1 MTMCGGE
8 IIARRKNAT
17 FPANIKKIGNGYFVP
32 VPKDYVEKLQLS
44 EGDDVDV
51 TVSLPEVVE

>member
-1 MTMCGGE
+1 MCGGE

>member
-1 MTMCGGE
+1 MM
-8 IIARRKNAT
+8 ARRRT
-17 FPANIKKIGNGYFVP
+17 VGFPATIKKIGNGYFLSIQ
-32 VPKDYVEKLQLS
+32 KNYVEKMELS

>member
-1 MTMCGGE
+1 M
-8 IIARRKNAT
+8 ARRKSAT
-17 FPANIKKIGNGYFVP
+17 FPANIKKIGNGFFVP

-51 TVSLPEVVE
+51 TVSIPETME